1 MYSNFVETVGT
12 ISIGTGEST
21 ALGTG
26 TNFAGK
32 DRDGA
37 VILICPVD
45 AAPFIA
51 GAVAAVTPR
60 GEYNELELP
69 LVRPW
74 NGAPIVNQPFEL
86 IDSVAM
92 AQSATLAAVF
102 ARFVQY
108 LGQTFGLTG
117 NLADMPVD
125 TTAEVWARV
134 PNNAIFVD
142 AVTRT
147 LYAWRGG
154 VLEPVNTIGIAF
166 NPRGSYDAGTTYAKN
181 DLVQIGNSVF
191 ISNADGN
198 VGNAPTSSPTPDSNT
213 YWTLLPMPRGGDHF
227 VLSFFCQGRP
237 LANELIGRWNLPTTV
252 NFAENFVLSQIAAG
266 VAATATTVYTISRIV
281 AGSPVA
287 FGTLTWA
294 AGQKVPTF
302 ATDVGGKVCS
312 AGDIVELRA
321 ASTPDATL
329 ADISGSFLG
338 VRSGGSDNVHSDQA
352 YTWSMQQTFSMS
364 ADGAAPVKIVGTN
377 GSANAGPFVDIF
389 RDSASPAAADAM
401 GVVQFSG
408 RDSAGNATV
417 FGKIAATLLTA
428 TDAAEAGEIAIGTIV
443 AGTFGANRFRVGNGV
458 QVGSPTGGYKGDGT
472 LNAAGYYVNGVPM
485 WRQVLK
491 TADETKTTN
500 TTLAADGV
508 LKFTMAASQKYA
520 VRGRIYFTTGATGD
534 FKARHTGP
542 ASPTLVMI
550 QRRAVAAGA
559 SADSSLAVDAA
570 YSSADITALGGA
582 GSGVIEFDGIIYNG
596 TNAGDFA
603 WQWAQNTSDGTATVV
618 KAGSYLEWRL
628 IE

>member
-1 MYSNFVETVGT
+1 MYSNFVETTGT

-26 TNFAGK
+26 TNFGGR

-37 VILICPVD
+37 IIMICPVD

-51 GAVAAVTPR
+51 GSVAAVTPR
-60 GEYNELELP
+60 GEYDELQLP
-69 LVRPW
+69 LVHTW

-86 IDSVAM
+86 IDSVAL

-108 LGQTFGLTG
+108 LGQTFGLVG
-117 NLADMPVD
+117 NLADMPTD
-125 TTAEVWARV
+125 MMSEVWARV
-134 PNNAIFVD
+134 QNNSIFID
-142 AVTRT
+142 SVTRT

-154 VLEPVNTIGIAF
+154 LLEPVNTIGIAF
-166 NPRGSYDAGTTYAKN
+166 NPRGAYDAGTTYAKN

-191 ISNADGN
+191 ISNSDGN
-198 VGNAPTSSPTPDSNT
+198 IGNAPTTSPTPDSNA

-237 LANELIGRWNLPTTV
+237 LANELIGRWNLVTTV
-252 NFAENFVLSQIAAG
+252 NFAENFVSSQIAAG
-266 VAATATTVYTISRIV
+266 VAATGTTVYTIYRIV

-287 FGTLTWA
+287 FGTLTWT
-294 AGQKVPTF
+294 AGQTVPTF
-302 ATDVGGKVCS
+302 ATDVGGKVCP

-329 ADISGSFLG
+329 ADVSGSFLG

-364 ADGAAPVKIVGTN
+364 ADGAVPIKIIGTN
-377 GSANAGPFVDIF
+377 ASANAGPIFDIF
-389 RDSASPAAADAM
+389 RDSASPAASDAM
-401 GVVQFSG
+401 GVLHFSG
-408 RDSAGNATV
+408 RDSAGNATI
-417 FGKIAATLLTA
+417 FGKIAANLLVA
-428 TDAAEAGEIAIGTIV
+428 TDAAESGEIAIGTIV
-443 AGTFGANRFRVGNGV
+443 SGTFGAARFRVGNGV

-472 LNAAGYYVNGVPM
+472 INATGYYVNGVGL
-485 WRQVLK
+485 WKQVLK
-491 TADETKTTN
+491 TADETKTSN
-500 TTLAADGV
+500 TTLASDGA
-508 LKFTMAASQKYA
+508 LKFTMAASTKYA
-520 VRGRIYFTTGATGD
+520 VRGRIYFVTGATGD

-542 ASPTLVMI
+542 ASPSLVLI

-559 SADSSLAVDAA
+559 SADSSIAVDAA

-582 GSGVIEFDGIIYNG
+582 GSGWIEFDGIIYNG

-603 WQWAQNTSDGTATVV
+603 WQWAQNTTDATATVV
-618 KAGSYLEWRL
+618 KAGSYLEWRV